1 MPLLPAARP
10 GTAGDEASFS
20 TATND
25 IPMRKSWLGVPT
37 NAYAILSATYMCAGY
52 MNRLFI
58 PLLLAAICSGC
69 ATGPNKQDPF
79 EPTNRKIYA
88 FNQSLDSAILKPIAK
103 AYVKVLP
110 GVARTGITN
119 FYRNLG
125 MVVTTLNDA
134 LQLKFEKVPVDL
146 MRFSTNLVFGL
157 GGLLDVATEMR
168 IPYNKEDFGQTLAHW
183 GVGSGAYL
191 VLPFFGP
198 STVRDGLALPVDIY
212 VSPAFEVASNGDAGL
227 RWGLIIM
234 WAIDKRANLLE
245 AEKFMRQAALDEYA
259 FLRDVYLQRRDYLI
273 RDGVTP
279 ALGDRESTD
288 RPKTLLELEEE
299 EFGDDPILDDY

>member
-1 MPLLPAARP
+1 
-10 GTAGDEASFS
+10 
-20 TATND
+20 
-25 IPMRKSWLGVPT
+25 
-37 NAYAILSATYMCAGY
+37 

-58 PLLLAAICSGC
+58 LLLLAAVFSGC

-79 EPTNRKIYA
+79 EPMNRKVYA

-103 AYVKVLP
+103 GYVKVVP
-110 GVARTGITN
+110 SVARTGITN

-125 MVVTTLNDA
+125 VIVTTLNDA
-134 LQLKFEKVPVDL
+134 LQLKVEKVPVDL

-212 VSPAFEVASNGDAGL
+212 VSPAYNVAPEGETGL
-227 RWGLIIM
+227 RWGLIILY
-234 WAIDKRANLLE
+234 AINTRANLLG
-245 AEKFMRQAALDEYA
+245 AEKFMRQAALDEYV
-259 FLRDVYLQRRDYLI
+259 FLRNVYLQRRDYLI
-273 RDGVTP
+273 RDG
-279 ALGDRESTD
+279 GESTD
-288 RPKTLLELEEE
+288 RPKTLLELDEE

>member
-1 MPLLPAARP
+1 
-10 GTAGDEASFS
+10 
-20 TATND
+20 
-25 IPMRKSWLGVPT
+25 
-37 NAYAILSATYMCAGY
+37 

-58 PLLLAAICSGC
+58 LLLLAAVCSGC

-79 EPTNRKIYA
+79 EPMNRKVYA
-88 FNQSLDSAILKPIAK
+88 FNQSLDSEILKPIAK
-103 AYVKVLP
+103 GYVKVLP

-125 MVVTTLNDA
+125 VIVTTLNDA
-134 LQLKFEKVPVDL
+134 LQLKVEKVPVDL
-146 MRFSTNLVFGL
+146 LRFSTNLVFGL

-212 VSPAFEVASNGDAGL
+212 VSPAYDVATEGEPGL
-227 RWGLIIM
+227 RWGLIILF
-234 WAIDKRANLLE
+234 AINTRANLFE
-245 AEKFMRQAALDEYA
+245 AEKFMRQAALDEYV
-259 FLRDVYLQRRDYLI
+259 FVRNVYLQRRDYLI
-273 RDGVTP
+273 RDGAAPLVD
-279 ALGDRESTD
+279 GESTD

-299 EFGDDPILDDY
+299 EFGDDPILEDY

>member
-1 MPLLPAARP
+1 
-10 GTAGDEASFS
+10 
-20 TATND
+20 
-25 IPMRKSWLGVPT
+25 MRGCRFNVFQK
-37 NAYAILSATYMCAGY
+37 AYAILGATYSRESY
-52 MNRLFI
+52 MKRLSVV
-58 PLLLAAICSGC
+58 LLLAAICSSC
-69 ATGPNKQDPF
+69 ATGPNRRDPL
-79 EPTNRKIYA
+79 EPMNRKVHA
-88 FNQSLDSAILKPIAK
+88 FNESLDSAILKPIAK
-103 AYVKVLP
+103 GYVKVLP

-125 MVVTTLNDA
+125 LIVTTLNDA
-134 LQLKFEKVPVDL
+134 LQLKVEKVPVDI

-212 VSPAFEVASNGDAGL
+212 VSPAVDVATEGEPGL
-227 RWGLIIM
+227 RWGLIILF
-234 WAIDKRANLLE
+234 AINTRANLFE
-245 AEKFMRQAALDEYA
+245 AEKFMRQAALDEYV
-259 FLRDVYLQRRDYLI
+259 FLRNVYLQRRDYLI
-273 RDGVTP
+273 RDGAAPT
-279 ALGDRESTD
+279 LGDGESTD

>member
-1 MPLLPAARP
+1 
-10 GTAGDEASFS
+10 
-20 TATND
+20 
-25 IPMRKSWLGVPT
+25 
-37 NAYAILSATYMCAGY
+37 

-58 PLLLAAICSGC
+58 LLLLAAACAGC

-79 EPTNRKIYA
+79 EPMNRKVHA
-88 FNQSLDSAILKPIAK
+88 FNQSLDSAILKPVAK
-103 AYVKVLP
+103 GYVKVVP
-110 GVARTGITN
+110 GIARTGITN

-125 MVVTTLNDA
+125 VIVTTLNDA
-134 LQLKFEKVPVDL
+134 LQLKFEKVPLDL

-157 GGLLDVATEMR
+157 GGLLDVATDMR
-168 IPYNKEDFGQTLAHW
+168 IPYHKEDFGQTLAHW

-212 VSPAFEVASNGDAGL
+212 VSPAYDVATDGDPGL
-227 RWGLIIM
+227 RWGLIILY
-234 WAIDKRANLLE
+234 AINTRANLLE
-245 AEKFMRQAALDEYA
+245 AEKFMRQASLDEYT
-259 FLRDVYLQRRDYLI
+259 FLRDVYLQRREYLI
-273 RDGVTP
+273 RDGAAPPVVD
-279 ALGDRESTD
+279 GESKD

>member
-1 MPLLPAARP
+1 
-10 GTAGDEASFS
+10 
-20 TATND
+20 
-25 IPMRKSWLGVPT
+25 
-37 NAYAILSATYMCAGY
+37 

-58 PLLLAAICSGC
+58 LLLLAAVCSGC

-79 EPTNRKIYA
+79 EPMNRKVHA

-103 AYVKVLP
+103 GYVKVLP

-125 MVVTTLNDA
+125 VIVTTLNNA
-134 LQLKFEKVPVDL
+134 LQLKVEKVPVDL

-212 VSPAFEVASNGDAGL
+212 VSPAYDIASGGELGL
-227 RWGLIIM
+227 RWGLIALY
-234 WAIDKRANLLE
+234 AIDKRANLLG
-245 AEKFMRQAALDEYA
+245 AEKFLRQAALDEYA
-259 FLRDVYLQRRDYLI
+259 FLRNVYLQRRDYLI
-273 RDGVTP
+273 RDGVAPP
-279 ALGDRESTD
+279 AANGESTD
-288 RPKTLLELEEE
+288 RSKTLLELDEE